1 MSAPPQLPAAFADL
15 EPYAAAWALPTRDAR
30 YHHRVACTMDEV
42 RAFYD
47 AVRARADEV
56 VAYLDRVPLD
66 ALPDSDRPLLHLM
79 LAWMDAS
86 RAVEVM
92 GAPDVH
98 WGFDAARLRI
108 GDVAPL

>member
-1 MSAPPQLPAAFADL
+1 MATARLPAQFADL
-15 EPYAAAWALPTRDAR
+15 EGFASEWALPTRDAR
-30 YHHRVACTMDEV
+30 YHHRVGCSMDHL

-47 AVRARADEV
+47 AVRPRADAV
-56 VAYLDRVPLD
+56 VAYLDRVALD
-66 ALPDSDRPLLHLM
+66 ALPASDLALLHLM

>member
-1 MSAPPQLPAAFADL
+1 MTNTPRLPAEFADL
-15 EPYAAAWALPTRDAR
+15 ERFASEWALPTRDAR
-30 YHHRVACTMDEV
+30 YHHRVACTMEHLG
-42 RAFYD
+42 AFYA
-47 AVRARADEV
+47 AVLPRAEAI
-56 VAYLDRVPLD
+56 VAYLDRVALD
-66 ALPDSDRPLLHLM
+66 ALPASDHPLLHLM